1 MWRRFPWTAALLA
14 LAACSGGGG
23 GGAANEIVVGEYSS
37 LTGTT
42 ATFGQSTHNGIVMAL
57 DEANQAGG
65 ALGRKIRLVTEDD
78 QSRPEEAATAATKL
92 IHQDRVVALLGE
104 VASSRSLAA
113 APIAQANKVP
123 MITPSSTNPRVTE
136 TGDYVFRVCFID
148 GFQAPVMAKFV
159 AERLGLKRVAIL
171 YDVRNEYSLGL
182 RQFFTETFQRLG
194 GTVVAEQSF
203 GEGDSDF
210 RAQLTALKPS
220 RPEAIYVPA
229 YYTEA
234 ATIARQARELGLDV
248 PLLGGDGWDS
258 QRLFEIAGP
267 ALDGSYIT
275 NHYAADD
282 PNPVIQR
289 FVSAYKGKH
298 GVAPD
303 SLAALGYDA
312 ARILVEAI
320 RRAGSTDTPRVR
332 DALAATRDFPG
343 VTGSITLDAKRN
355 AVKPVVMLKVE
366 GGRFRYVETYPP

>member
-1 MWRRFPWTAALLA
+1 MTQRCRWAAVLLLFA
-14 LAACSGGGG
+14 SCRGGGG
-23 GGAANEIVVGEYSS
+23 TDEIVVGEYSS

-57 DEANQAGG
+57 GEANRAGG
-65 ALGRKIRLVTEDD
+65 VLGRKIRLVTEDD

-104 VASSRSLAA
+104 VASSRSLAV
-113 APIAQANKVP
+113 APIAQANKVV
-123 MITPSSTNPRVTE
+123 MITPSSTHPRVTE
-136 TGDYVFRVCFID
+136 TGDYVFRVCFVD
-148 GFQAPVMAKFV
+148 GFQAPVMARFV

-210 RAQLTALKPS
+210 RAQLTALRPS
-220 RPEAIYVPA
+220 RPEALYVPG

-234 ATIARQARELGLDV
+234 ATIARQSRELGLTV

-258 QRLFEIAGP
+258 QRLFEIGGA
-267 ALDGSYIT
+267 ALEGSYIT
-275 NHYAADD
+275 NHYSPDD
-282 PNPVIQR
+282 PSPLIQG
-289 FVSAYKGKH
+289 FVSAYRAKH

-312 ARILVEAI
+312 ARILVDALK
-320 RRAGSTDTPRVR
+320 RAGSTETSRLR
-332 DALAATRDFPG
+332 DALAATRQFAG

-355 AVKPVVMLKVE
+355 AVKPVVLLKVD
-366 GGRFRYVETYPP
+366 GGRFRLVETYAP